1 MQFSN
6 NNGTELFS
14 SDTIEDVKHILDFYG
29 YNYKV
34 YNFKSYGMMGWSE
47 HKFSDK
53 ADYKVEAQDFCIK
66 IFIKNPIDEDYSKL
80 NFIFSGWSM
89 MVICDGR
96 YISDYEYD
104 AENLNYIFPNY
115 DRKDIIRWIKEEC
128 KRVNKNI
135 DIDKRIKDD
144 PELDY
149 NIDEICSSTTVGQLV
164 AGIRFLVSELN

>member
-1 MQFSN
+1 MIKMQFSN
-6 NNGTELFS
+6 NNGKELIS
-14 SDTIEDVKHILDFYG
+14 NGTIENVKYILDFYG

-34 YNFKSYGMMGWSE
+34 ANFQSYEKMGCSE
-47 HKFSDK
+47 FE
-53 ADYKVEAQDFCIK
+53 VK
-66 IFIKNPIDEDYSKL
+66 IFIKNPTSEDYGKL

-89 MVICDGR
+89 MIICDGR

-164 AGIRFLVSELN
+164 AGIRFLVSDLN